1 MTPLTQMVLPS
12 YEDSGASG
20 GIHTTNAFADPS
32 GLSSAGERVK
42 RPPHQEGPR
51 RPTNRTSP
59 NSPPPANVFITG
71 PRTTYSFSS
80 GHWSGPRRGF
90 ECFQASSQEI
100 APEQSSSA
108 PVPQALTSMISAT
121 IASRMN
127 RMTPPRWP
135 LPAAIVRL
143 GWAGVNATP
152 AASSPCTARPSREA
166 GRRRRRLAAG
176 ARSRALAG
184 RAGRWGRCGVPR
196 LRCEGGCQR
205 RQCRA
210 VAVGFKPAATYQ

>member
-20 GIHTTNAFADPS
+20 GIHTTNAFGDPS

-42 RPPHQEGPR
+42 RPPHEEGPR

-59 NSPPPANVFITG
+59 YSPPPANVFITG

-80 GHWSGPRRGF
+80 GHWSGPGRGF
-90 ECFQASSQEI
+90 EYFQASSQEI

-108 PVPQALTSMISAT
+108 PDPQALTSVSSAT

-127 RMTPPRWP
+127 RMAPPRWP
-135 LPAAIVRL
+135 TPPRL
-143 GWAGVNATP
+143 CAWAGRVST
-152 AASSPCTARPSREA
+152 SGE
-166 GRRRRRLAAG
+166 
-176 ARSRALAG
+176 ALAG
-184 RAGRWGRCGVPR
+184 SYRRRILTTYSPPAPMASRPTATEAGSGSEEPGAGWSRWALGSVRSSTI
-196 LRCEGGCQR
+196 
-205 RQCRA
+205 A
-210 VAVGFKPAATYQ
+210 V